1 MTYQS
6 SPMYPII
13 FPDEA
18 ARLNPYGVRPLK
30 GNTIVVEPLE
40 PAGHEA
46 HPSWKKQ
53 ADRVVYDFLQN
64 NRQSDLNLLRGPPS
78 IKGSK
83 YTTYRGDPS
92 ERNSYMARRGGVANT
107 REGERMIGELLR
119 DRIPQLNSIQSAQFE
134 AVDPGRVGMKSPPQ
148 SEFYQLDAAFAFL
161 VESLDAGDLRIVPS
175 KIESIIAAMLAVGDK
190 LTDNK
195 LGQYSQAVK
204 EAILLAKNY
213 MDVAGVEDWESDRA
227 NTRMIKLVNS
237 IVKQLTA
244 LNRFI
249 KKMASI
255 VNRPPAEKEMLLA
268 EIRNMVLPSSL
279 ASTTPRDPYA
289 GQQADQQAYQQ
300 AYGDL
305 E

>member
-18 ARLNPYGVRPLK
+18 ARINPYGVRPLK
-30 GNTIVVEPLE
+30 GNTIVVEPLQ

-53 ADRVVYDFLQN
+53 ADKVVYDFLQN

-107 REGERMIGELLR
+107 REGERMIGELVR
-119 DRIPQLNSIQSAQFE
+119 DRIPQLNSIDTAQFE

-148 SEFYQLDAAFAFL
+148 SEFYQLDSMYAFMLEA
-161 VESLDAGDLRIVPS
+161 LDAGDFRMVPS
-175 KIESIIAAMLAVGDK
+175 KVEGIINAMLAVGDR

-195 LGQYSQAVK
+195 LLQYSQAVK
-204 EAILLAKNY
+204 EAILIAEGYENEI
-213 MDVAGVEDWESDRA
+213 VANGLESREKKFVA
-227 NTRMIKLVNS
+227 YVKLLKS
-237 IVKQLTA
+237 TIKQLYA
-244 LNRFI
+244 LKDFI
-249 KKMASI
+249 KKMSNI
-255 VNRPPAEKEMLLA
+255 VNRSPAEKEMLLNQ
-268 EIRNMVLPSSL
+268 IRNTLLPFVMG
-279 ASTTPRDPYA
+279 STTPADPYA
-289 GQQADQQAYQQ
+289 QQRSEQEEYEASLGQA
-300 AYGDL
+300 
-305 E
+305 